1 MTTPG
6 GTFSPVSPAAA
17 NLADCL
23 ESRRCLI
30 VFAESCTAGLA
41 SARLAQRPGISAWH
55 CGSAVV
61 YQLETKT
68 AWLNVTPAILID
80 PGPVS
85 EVVAEA
91 MARGVLRSTPQAEFS
106 AAITGHLGPGA
117 PAEQDGLIWMAVAN
131 RAGTVVTRSVWLTKE
146 AVPPVSLRLTR
157 QDAAA
162 EALLDFAREVIERE

>member
-1 MTTPG
+1 MTTLAG
-6 GTFSPVSPAAA
+6 MFSPVSPAAA
-17 NLADCL
+17 KLADCL
-23 ESRRCLI
+23 ESRHCLI

-41 SARLAQRPGISAWH
+41 SARLAHRPGISAWH

-68 AWLNVTPAILID
+68 AWLDVSPAILED

-91 MARGVLRSTPQAEFS
+91 MARGVLKLTPQAHYA

-117 PAEQDGLIWMAVAN
+117 PVDQDGLIWMAMAN
-131 RAGTVVTRSVWLTKE
+131 RAGRIVTRSVWLTKD
-146 AVPPVSLRLTR
+146 AVPPMTLRLTR

-162 EALLDFAREVIERE
+162 EALLDFAREVIERG